1 MRCPQCNAPTEVKDT
16 RIKKDHVIRK
26 RLCFNEHFFQTKEE
40 ALQEKGTRLAKP
52 IRKSG
57 P

>member
-40 ALQEKGTRLAKP
+40 ALQEKGIGLAKP